1 MALSVQ
7 FPLGPIVQLGD
18 HFQQALRG
26 DRGGRFVRVL
36 TGTGPPPDDAT
47 AQEEDAGPDQ
57 P

>member
-1 MALSVQ
+1 MALSVH

-18 HFQQALRG
+18 RFRQALG
-26 DRGGRFVRVL
+26 VVVLVRVL
-36 TGTGPPPDDAT
+36 TGTGPAPDGAT